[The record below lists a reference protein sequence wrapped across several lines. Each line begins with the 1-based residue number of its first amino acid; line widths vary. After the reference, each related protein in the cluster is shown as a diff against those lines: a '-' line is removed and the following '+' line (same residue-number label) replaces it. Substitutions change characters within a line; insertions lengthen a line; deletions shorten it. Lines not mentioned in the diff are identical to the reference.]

1 MGVWGRSRNWGRNI
15 RLDPA
20 AVMAPDSVEGLAE
33 LIRTTPRVKPTASLH
48 SFNAILA
55 TEGVAIRTHRLPRSV
70 RYVGPEPGV
79 QGRKRVRVVG
89 HWPVGE
95 LYPALD
101 ALTRPVPGG
110 EQIEGAALDSSGSN
124 IRPSLIGALATAS
137 HGSGVAWGSM
147 SHPDVLRG
155 VEIVDGRGEL
165 RSLSVDEPADHAD
178 LRALRAH
185 LGGMGVVTAVDLCL
199 RDRYQLRLDL
209 DAGTVAE
216 ALDPVQRQVPG
227 RGYEVYWFPTT
238 GKAFR
243 ITRDQTD
250 DPIDA
255 DARLRAFW
263 SESVQENYA
272 LQLALWV
279 SDLWPRAL
287 VPRLR
292 TLLAGLFPEDGDP
305 YVDSWWQGLTGDRV
319 FRAVSMEYGFAVDRV
334 GAALEAVERA
344 VRDAEAR
351 SRYWLDLPV
360 NIRFT
365 ASDEDTCMSAA
376 HGRPTAWV
384 DVSAYAGRGRYG
396 PLMAQIEAAFVDLG
410 GRAHL
415 GKVCWSNPRP
425 SWDPEAWGHYWTVRD
440 RYDPDER
447 FMNDFLYRL
456 RDGRDLDPG
465 LPRSWSL
472 RRWRRRR

>member
-1 MGVWGRSRNWGRNI
+1 MLGQWRRARNWGRNI
-15 RLDPA
+15 RLAPA
-20 AVMAPDSVEGLAE
+20 SVVAPESIEALVEIVRAQ
-33 LIRTTPRVKPTASLH
+33 PVVKPQGSLH

-55 TEGVAIRTHRLPRSV
+55 TDGVAIRTHRLPRSV
-70 RYVGPEPGV
+70 RLVGQEPGAPS
-79 QGRKRVRVVG
+79 RKRVRVEG
-89 HWPVGE
+89 HWPVGK

-101 ALTRPVPGG
+101 ALDG
-110 EQIEGAALDSSGSN
+110 GAALESSGSN

-147 SHPDVLRG
+147 SHPDVVRR
-155 VEIVDGRGEL
+155 VDVVDGMGEL
-165 RSLSVDEPADHAD
+165 RSLNADDPADRSD
-178 LRALRAH
+178 LRALRAS
-185 LGGMGVVTAVDLCL
+185 LGGLGVVTAVELSL

-216 ALDPVQRQVPG
+216 ALDPVHRQVPG
-227 RGYEVYWFPTT
+227 RGYEIYWFPTT

-255 DARLRAFW
+255 DARLKAFW

-279 SDLWPRAL
+279 SDRWPSVL

-292 TLLAGLFPEDGDP
+292 RLLAGLFPEDGEP

-319 FRAVSMEYGFAVDRV
+319 FRAVSMEYGLPVPQL

-344 VRDAEAR
+344 VRDAEAGR
-351 SRYWLDLPV
+351 RYWLDLPV
-360 NIRFT
+360 NVRFT
-365 ASDEDTCMSAA
+365 ASDGDTCMSAA
-376 HGRPTAWV
+376 HGRETAWV

-396 PLMAQIEAAFVDLG
+396 ALMAEIEAAFVALG
-410 GRAHL
+410 GRPHL
-415 GKVCWSNPRP
+415 GKVCWQNPRAN
-425 SWDPEAWGHYWTVRD
+425 WDPEAWSHYWEVRD
-440 RYDPDER
+440 RYDPEQR
-447 FMNDFLYRL
+447 FMNHFLHRL
-456 RDGRDLDPG
+456 RDGADLDPG
-465 LPRSWSL
+465 LS
-472 RRWRRRR
+472 RR